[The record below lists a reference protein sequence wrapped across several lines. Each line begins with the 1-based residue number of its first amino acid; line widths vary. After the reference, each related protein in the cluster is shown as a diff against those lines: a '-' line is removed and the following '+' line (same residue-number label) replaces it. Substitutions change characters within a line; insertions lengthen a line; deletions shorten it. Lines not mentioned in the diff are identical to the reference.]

1 MGIDSITLNNDQLRI
16 GRLIA
21 EVEDLTIAVKELI
34 KTTPQRNKT
43 WLKPHEL
50 ASLLGCSTKT
60 VSRYRMIG
68 KIKVGSYRK
77 RGNRYEYHADKA
89 LIQVQNLGDHND

>member
-1 MGIDSITLNNDQLRI
+1 MTLNNDQLRI

-50 ASLLGCSTKT
+50 ASLLGCSPKT
-60 VSRYRMIG
+60 VGR
-68 KIKVGSYRK
+68 
-77 RGNRYEYHADKA
+77 
-89 LIQVQNLGDHND
+89 

>member
-1 MGIDSITLNNDQLRI
+1 MTQKNDQLRI

-43 WLKPHEL
+43 WLKPIEL

-60 VSRYRMIG
+60 VGRYRMIG
-68 KIKVGSYRK
+68 KIKVGSFRK

-89 LIQVQNLGDHND
+89 LRQVQNLGDHND

>member
-1 MGIDSITLNNDQLRI
+1 MTLNNDQLRI

-34 KTTPQRNKT
+34 KTSPQRNKT

-50 ASLLGCSTKT
+50 ASLLGCSPKT
-60 VSRYRMIG
+60 VGRYRMIG
-68 KIKVGSYRK
+68 KIQAGAFRK

-89 LIQVQNLGDHND
+89 LRQVQNIGDHNDQ

>member
-1 MGIDSITLNNDQLRI
+1 MTLNYDQLRI

-21 EVEDLTIAVKELI
+21 EVEDLTIAIKELI

-60 VSRYRMIG
+60 VGRYRIIG
-68 KIKVGSYRK
+68 KIKVDAFRK
-77 RGNRYEYHADKA
+77 RGNRYEYHSDKA
-89 LIQVQNLGDHND
+89 LRQFQNIGDHND

>member
-1 MGIDSITLNNDQLRI
+1 MTLNNDQSRI

-21 EVEDLTIAVKELI
+21 EVEDLTSAVKELI

-43 WLKPHEL
+43 WIKPHEL
-50 ASLLGCSTKT
+50 AFLLGCSTKT
-60 VSRYRMIG
+60 VGRYRKMG
-68 KIKVGSYRK
+68 AIKVDSFRK

-89 LIQVQNLGDHND
+89 LKEAQNIGDHND

>member
-1 MGIDSITLNNDQLRI
+1 MTLNNDQLRI

-43 WLKPHEL
+43 WLKPNEL

>member
-1 MGIDSITLNNDQLRI
+1 MNLNNDQLRI
-16 GRLIA
+16 CRLIA

-68 KIKVGSYRK
+68 KIKVGSY
-77 RGNRYEYHADKA
+77 
-89 LIQVQNLGDHND
+89 

>member
-1 MGIDSITLNNDQLRI
+1 MTLNNDQLRI

-34 KTTPQRNKT
+34 KTAPQRNKT
-43 WLKPHEL
+43 WLKPHEF
-50 ASLLGCSTKT
+50 ASLLGCSPKT
-60 VSRYRMIG
+60 VGRYRIIG
-68 KIKVGSYRK
+68 KIKTGSFRK

-89 LIQVQNLGDHND
+89 LRQVQNIGDHND

>member
-1 MGIDSITLNNDQLRI
+1 MTLNNDQLRI

-21 EVEDLTIAVKELI
+21 EVEDLTIAIKELI

-50 ASLLGCSTKT
+50 ASLLGCSPKT
-60 VSRYRMIG
+60 VGRS
-68 KIKVGSYRK
+68 VSYT
-77 RGNRYEYHADKA
+77 HLTLPTKA
-89 LIQVQNLGDHND
+89 

>member
-1 MGIDSITLNNDQLRI
+1 MTLNNDQLRI

-21 EVEDLTIAVKELI
+21 EVEDLTIAIKELI
-34 KTTPQRNKT
+34 KTIPQRNKT

-60 VSRYRMIG
+60 IGRYRIIG
-68 KIKVGSYRK
+68 KITVGSFRK

-89 LIQVQNLGDHND
+89 LRQIQNLGDHND

>member
-1 MGIDSITLNNDQLRI
+1 MTLNNDQLRI
-16 GRLIA
+16 NRLIA
-21 EVEDLTIAVKELI
+21 EVEDLTIAIKELI

-77 RGNRYEYHADKA
+77 RGNRYEYHAHKA

>member
-1 MGIDSITLNNDQLRI
+1 
-16 GRLIA
+16 
-21 EVEDLTIAVKELI
+21 
-34 KTTPQRNKT
+34 
-43 WLKPHEL
+43 
-50 ASLLGCSTKT
+50 
-60 VSRYRMIG
+60 MIG

>member
-1 MGIDSITLNNDQLRI
+1 MTLNNDQLRI

-50 ASLLGCSTKT
+50 ASLLGCSPNP
-60 VSRYRMIG
+60 VGRYRMIG

>member
-1 MGIDSITLNNDQLRI
+1 MTLNNDQLRI
-16 GRLIA
+16 SRLIA

-89 LIQVQNLGDHND
+89 LIQVQYLGDHND

>member
-1 MGIDSITLNNDQLRI
+1 MTLNNDQLRI

-50 ASLLGCSTKT
+50 ASLLCCSTKT

>member
-1 MGIDSITLNNDQLRI
+1 MTLNNDQLRI

-21 EVEDLTIAVKELI
+21 EVEDLTIAIKELI

-60 VSRYRMIG
+60 IGRYRIIG
-68 KIKVGSYRK
+68 RIRVGSFRK
-77 RGNRYEYHADKA
+77 RGNRYEYHADTA
-89 LIQVQNLGDHND
+89 LRQVQKLGDHND

>member
-1 MGIDSITLNNDQLRI
+1 MTLNNDQLRI

-34 KTTPQRNKT
+34 KTAPQRNKT

-50 ASLLGCSTKT
+50 ASLLGCTTKT
-60 VSRYRMIG
+60 VGRYRMIG

-89 LIQVQNLGDHND
+89 LRQVQNIGAHND

>member
-1 MGIDSITLNNDQLRI
+1 MTLNNDQLRI

-50 ASLLGCSTKT
+50 ASLLGCSPKT
-60 VSRYRMIG
+60 VGRYRMIG
-68 KIKVGSYRK
+68 KIQAGAFEREKIDMSTTQK
-77 RGNRYEYHADKA
+77 TIFQFQIGN
-89 LIQVQNLGDHND
+89 

>member
-1 MGIDSITLNNDQLRI
+1 MTLNNDQLRI

-34 KTTPQRNKT
+34 KTAPQRNKT

-50 ASLLGCSTKT
+50 ASLLGCSPKT
-60 VSRYRMIG
+60 VGRYRKMWA
-68 KIKVGSYRK
+68 IKVGSFRK

-89 LIQVQNLGDHND
+89 LKEAQNIGDHND

>member
-1 MGIDSITLNNDQLRI
+1 MTLNNDQLRI

-21 EVEDLTIAVKELI
+21 EVEDLTIAIKELI

-50 ASLLGCSTKT
+50 ASLLGCSPKT
-60 VSRYRMIG
+60 VGRYRMNGAI
-68 KIKVGSYRK
+68 KIDSFRK

-89 LIQVQNLGDHND
+89 LRQFQNIGDHND

>member
-1 MGIDSITLNNDQLRI
+1 MTLNNDQLRI

-21 EVEDLTIAVKELI
+21 EVEDLTIAIKELI

-50 ASLLGCSTKT
+50 ASLLGCSSKT
-60 VSRYRMIG
+60 VGRYRMIG
-68 KIKVGSYRK
+68 KIKAGSFRK

-89 LIQVQNLGDHND
+89 LRQVQNIGDHNDQ

>member
-1 MGIDSITLNNDQLRI
+1 MTLNNDQLRI

-43 WLKPHEL
+43 WLKPHE
-50 ASLLGCSTKT
+50 
-60 VSRYRMIG
+60 
-68 KIKVGSYRK
+68 
-77 RGNRYEYHADKA
+77 
-89 LIQVQNLGDHND
+89 

>member
-1 MGIDSITLNNDQLRI
+1 MTLNNDQLRI

-21 EVEDLTIAVKELI
+21 EVEDLTIAIKELI

-68 KIKVGSYRK
+68 KIKVGSYWK

>member
-1 MGIDSITLNNDQLRI
+1 MTLNNDQSRI

-21 EVEDLTIAVKELI
+21 EVEDLTSAVKELI

-43 WLKPHEL
+43 WIKPHEL
-50 ASLLGCSTKT
+50 AFLLGCSTKT
-60 VSRYRMIG
+60 VGRYRKIG
-68 KIKVGSYRK
+68 AIKEDSFRK

-89 LIQVQNLGDHND
+89 LKQAQNIGDHND

>member
-1 MGIDSITLNNDQLRI
+1 MTLNNDQLRI

-60 VSRYRMIG
+60 VSRYRIIG